1 MGPLDAM
8 WHLLNFLAPAV
19 AVGALS
25 AALAKLLW
33 RRHLATVRWR
43 RLASWA
49 GGAAATALV
58 GGLIGFGRDGMM
70 ATYAAMVLANT
81 LALWA
86 AGFGPLR
93 R

>member
-1 MGPLDAM
+1 MGPLDVL

-19 AVGALS
+19 AVGGLS
-25 AALAKLLW
+25 AALVKLMW
-33 RRHLATVRWR
+33 HRRLASVRWR

-49 GGAAATALV
+49 GGAAAAALV

-86 AGFGPLR
+86 VGFGPLR